1 MKKIFRSRNS
11 AIPRTKDSASFN
23 FFLLGREQ
31 KKKNSDWLKKK
42 KEKKSYEK
50 AKQNY
55 LFVDKKKH
63 EITKIGLKNLSF

>member
-11 AIPRTKDSASFN
+11 AIPRTKDSAFFN

-31 KKKNSDWLKKK
+31 KKSVIGWKKK
-42 KEKKSYEK
+42 RKKK
-50 AKQNY
+50 ATKKLNKIIF
-55 LFVDKKKH
+55 LLTKKH